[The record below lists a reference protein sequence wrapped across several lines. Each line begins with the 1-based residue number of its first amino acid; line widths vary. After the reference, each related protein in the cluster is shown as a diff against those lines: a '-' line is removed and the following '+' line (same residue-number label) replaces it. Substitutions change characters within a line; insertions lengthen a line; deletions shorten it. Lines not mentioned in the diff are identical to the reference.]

1 MGDLVQQPHST
12 RLRIWQIGTLILL
25 VVGYSGYYLCR
36 SNLSVV
42 KPSLIK
48 EWQSQ
53 GIENAEALKLL
64 GRLDSLGVLAYAI
77 GKFLSG
83 GVGDFFGGRRNFLGG
98 MAGAVLF
105 TILFASGNGMPIFTI
120 AWMGNRLVQSAGWSG
135 MVKMSSRWFN
145 NTAHST
151 VMAIVSLSYLWGD
164 AAGRKFM
171 AWLLREGLEW
181 RTIFLVNAGLLA
193 GWLVLC
199 LARLREAP
207 SDLGMTDGVASPVNL
222 YGKAGEDAKP
232 SGLFALLAPMIA
244 SPSFWC
250 VCLLSLAMT
259 FVRESMNNWSVT
271 YFEQVLDLTKDQ
283 AADASAGFPFWG
295 GCAVF
300 LAGLFGDRLGRVGR
314 ALILFFGLL
323 FAGLALGSLSRLGAE
338 QADWAVR
345 LVNASGFLLLAPY
358 SFLTG
363 VIALDFG
370 GKRGSATVCGIFDG
384 VGYLGGI
391 LAGHTI
397 AGLIGERGWST
408 TFSVLASVT
417 LTACIVGAAFWFLQA
432 RITALPIVADRGTP

>member
-1 MGDLVQQPHST
+1 MGANGKTLT

-48 EWQSQ
+48 EWEGQ
-53 GIENAEALKLL
+53 GIANAEALKLL
-64 GRLDSLGVLAYAI
+64 GRLDSLGVLAYAV

-98 MAGAVLF
+98 RAGAVLF
-105 TILFASGNGMPIFTI
+105 TLLFASGSGMPIFTL
-120 AWMGNRLVQSAGWSG
+120 AWMGNRLAQSAGWSG
-135 MVKMSSRWFN
+135 MVKMSGRWFN
-145 NTAHST
+145 YTSHAT
-151 VMAIVSLSYLWGD
+151 IMAIVSLSYLWGD

-171 AWLLREGLEW
+171 AWLLREGLGW
-181 RTIFLVNAGLLA
+181 RGIFFLNAGLLA
-193 GWLVLC
+193 GWFVLC
-199 LARLREAP
+199 LVRLRESP
-207 SDLGMTDGVASPVNL
+207 HDLGMVDGTANPVNL
-222 YGKAGEDAKP
+222 YGKDGEDAKP
-232 SGLFALLAPMIA
+232 AGLLALLGPMMT

-259 FVRESMNNWSVT
+259 FVRETINNWTPT
-271 YFEQVLDLTKDQ
+271 YFVQALAMTKDQ
-283 AADASAGFPFWG
+283 AADLSAGFPFWG
-295 GCAVF
+295 GCSVL
-300 LAGLFGDRLGRVGR
+300 LAGLFGDKLGRIGR
-314 ALILFFGLL
+314 ACLLFLGLL
-323 FAGLALGSLSRLGAE
+323 LSSLALGSLTQLGVE

-345 LVNASGFLLLAPY
+345 LIHALGFLLLAPY

-391 LAGHTI
+391 LAGYSV
-397 AGLIGERGWST
+397 AKLVGDSGWSV
-408 TFSVLASVT
+408 TFGVLASVT
-417 LTACIVGAAFWFLQA
+417 LAACLIGAVYWFLQS
-432 RITALPIVADRGTP
+432 RIVAPPRLANGESA

>member
-1 MGDLVQQPHST
+1 
-12 RLRIWQIGTLILL
+12 
-25 VVGYSGYYLCR
+25 
-36 SNLSVV
+36 
-42 KPSLIK
+42 
-48 EWQSQ
+48 
-53 GIENAEALKLL
+53 
-64 GRLDSLGVLAYAI
+64 
-77 GKFLSG
+77 LSG

-98 MAGAVLF
+98 MAGAVFF
-105 TILFASGNGMPIFTI
+105 TVLFASGSAMPLFTI

-145 NTAHST
+145 YTAHST

-164 AAGRKFM
+164 AAARKFM
-171 AWLLREGLEW
+171 GWLLHLGLDW
-181 RTIFLVNAGLLA
+181 RTIFYVNASLLA
-193 GWLVLC
+193 GWLILC
-199 LARLREAP
+199 FARLRESP
-207 SDLGMTDGVASPVNL
+207 RELGMTEGAASPVNL

-232 SGLFALLAPMIA
+232 SGLLALLMPMLT

-259 FVRESMNNWSVT
+259 FVREAMNNWSATFFV
-271 YFEQVLDLTKDQ
+271 QGLGLTKDQ

-300 LAGLFGDRLGRVGR
+300 LAGLFGDKLGRVGR
-314 ALILFFGLL
+314 AIILFLGLL
-323 FAGLALGSLSRLGAE
+323 LSGLALGSIGRLGAE
-338 QADWAVR
+338 QADWAVG
-345 LVNASGFLLLAPY
+345 LVNATGFLLLAPY

-397 AGLIGERGWST
+397 ATLIGDQGWST
-408 TFSVLASVT
+408 TFTVLASVT
-417 LTACIVGAAFWFLQA
+417 LTACVAGAVFWFLQA
-432 RITALPIVADRGTP
+432 RIKAPASFADGGAA